1 MIIKKMDNSKAKILV
16 IDDEPFN
23 ARILQD
29 IFKQE
34 KWQTDWALDGQ
45 SGIDQAISSLPHV
58 ILLDVVLPDMNGF
71 EVCRILKA
79 HNTTR
84 DIPVLFLTAKTG
96 KEDKLRAFEAGAV
109 DFITKP
115 FFVEEVRARV
125 KTQIKLKLFSDELK
139 EKNQQ
144 LAILA
149 EKLQMLSLTD
159 GLMLIWNRRAFEI
172 EIDRVH
178 QNSVRY
184 RHPYCLLIADLDFF
198 KGLNDYY
205 GHQAGDRILHQMGRI
220 FKQAV
225 RSTDFVARYGGEEIV
240 VILPETDCSG
250 GIETARRIQQLVAD
264 EKIVHPYNP
273 VHKYLTVSIGI
284 AAFDPETPDL
294 SYYEVIRQADK
305 ALYQAKD
312 AGRNTIRT
320 YRE

>member
-1 MIIKKMDNSKAKILV
+1 MKEKDNCKAKILV

-23 ARILQD
+23 ARILED

-34 KWQTDWALDGQ
+34 NWQTDWAIDGQ

-58 ILLDVVLPDMNGF
+58 ILLDVILPDMEGF

-79 HNTTR
+79 HNITR
-84 DIPVLFLTAKTG
+84 DIPVLFLTARTG

-125 KTQIKLKLFSDELK
+125 KTQIKLKLFSDALK
-139 EKNQQ
+139 EKNRQ
-144 LAILA
+144 LATLA

-159 GLMLIWNRRAFEI
+159 DLMHIWNRRAFEI
-172 EIDRVH
+172 EIERVH

-198 KGLNDYY
+198 KGLNDYF
-205 GHQAGDRILHQMGRI
+205 GHQTGDHILHQMGRI
-220 FKQAV
+220 FQQAV

-240 VILPETDCSG
+240 VILPETDHSG
-250 GIETARRIQQLVAD
+250 GIKTARRIQQLVAD
-264 EKIVHPYNP
+264 AKIVHPYNP
-273 VHKYLTVSIGI
+273 IHQYLTISIGI
-284 AAFDPETPDL
+284 AVFDPESPDPGC
-294 SYYEVIRQADK
+294 YEIIRQADE
-305 ALYQAKD
+305 ALYQAKA
-312 AGRNTIRT
+312 AGRNTIRI
-320 YRE
+320 YRG